1 MSKSEHL
8 RMYCLDGDGYVLAN
22 YSRYFPE
29 VNLSALV
36 AQVLQTAASA
46 GTGAALRELRQ
57 ELL

>member
-1 MSKSEHL
+1 
-8 RMYCLDGDGYVLAN
+8 MYCLDGDGYVLAN